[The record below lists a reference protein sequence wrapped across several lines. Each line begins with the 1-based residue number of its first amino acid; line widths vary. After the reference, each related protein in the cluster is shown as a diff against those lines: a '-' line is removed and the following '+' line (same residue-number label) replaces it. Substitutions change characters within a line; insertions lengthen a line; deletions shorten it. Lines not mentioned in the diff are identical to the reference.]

1 MLRSGHGETIMPMR
15 VNNRWYKKTPTS
27 NEKHALPASTR
38 KLDTIINTLDG
49 LISCIH
55 LFSFSFAGDA
65 SRVHANTAVK
75 FMTDGILLQEIKR
88 DFLLRKYSVIILD
101 EAHERNLNT
110 DLLVGLLSRALPLRN
125 ALARKQAARQQ
136 QQQQAAAAEV
146 AKEAKTALPSMDG
159 APDTSNGAGKKNKK
173 NKKMKSGVAEGQVA
187 EEKADG
193 KEEGIDR
200 AVVAEGEACGLDG
213 GPLRPLKVH
222 FTLA

>member
-1 MLRSGHGETIMPMR
+1 
-15 VNNRWYKKTPTS
+15 
-27 NEKHALPASTR
+27 
-38 KLDTIINTLDG
+38 
-49 LISCIH
+49 
-55 LFSFSFAGDA
+55 
-65 SRVHANTAVK
+65 
-75 FMTDGILLQEIKR
+75 MTDGILLQEIKR

>member
-1 MLRSGHGETIMPMR
+1 
-15 VNNRWYKKTPTS
+15 
-27 NEKHALPASTR
+27 
-38 KLDTIINTLDG
+38 
-49 LISCIH
+49 
-55 LFSFSFAGDA
+55 
-65 SRVHANTAVK
+65 
-75 FMTDGILLQEIKR
+75 MTDGILLQEIKR

-146 AKEAKTALPSMDG
+146 AKEANDKTGLSTMDG

-173 NKKMKSGVAEGQVA
+173 NKKMKSGVANGQGA